1 MTIGEELSQLWGRG
15 QDIFAENIC
24 MKMNK
29 IPEFY
34 VIFARKKLSKCPNF
48 FIIFAPKFKKYRILG
63 YLFYMAIAR
72 KIFSRFL
79 EGVWYVPHFSS
90 RNF

>member
-1 MTIGEELSQLWGRG
+1 MYENEQNSRILR
-15 QDIFAENIC
+15 DICPKKII
-24 MKMNK
+24 KMPK
-29 IPEFY
+29 Y
-34 VIFARKKLSKCPNF
+34 
-48 FIIFAPKFKKYRILG
+48 FIIFAQKFRKCRILG

-90 RNF
+90 LSPAPMATTGISNSPA